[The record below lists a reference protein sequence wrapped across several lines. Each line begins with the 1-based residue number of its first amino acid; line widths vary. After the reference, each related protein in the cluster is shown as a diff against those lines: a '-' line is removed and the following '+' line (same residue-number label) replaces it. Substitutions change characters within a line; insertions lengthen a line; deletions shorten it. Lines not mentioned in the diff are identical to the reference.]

1 MTEQTGVRAAPN
13 PLLKFLIDIGPL
25 VVFFVANA
33 RFGIIGGTAAF
44 MAATVVSLG
53 TNYWLERRLPMLPL
67 ATAVFVLVFGGLTV
81 ALNDE
86 LFIKLKPTIVNTL
99 FGVILLGGLAMGR
112 PLLRPLLGAVFALNE
127 TGWRKLSF
135 RWALFFFALAIVN
148 EIVWR
153 NVTTDMWVN
162 FKVFGIMPLT
172 VLFSLA
178 QMPLIARY
186 RPDDEAED

>member
-1 MTEQTGVRAAPN
+1 M
-13 PLLKFLIDIGPL
+13 
-25 VVFFVANA
+25 
-33 RFGIIGGTAAF
+33 
-44 MAATVVSLG
+44 
-53 TNYWLERRLPMLPL
+53 
-67 ATAVFVLVFGGLTV
+67 FVLVFGGLTV

>member
-1 MTEQTGVRAAPN
+1 
-13 PLLKFLIDIGPL
+13 
-25 VVFFVANA
+25 
-33 RFGIIGGTAAF
+33 
-44 MAATVVSLG
+44 
-53 TNYWLERRLPMLPL
+53 
-67 ATAVFVLVFGGLTV
+67 
-81 ALNDE
+81 
-86 LFIKLKPTIVNTL
+86 
-99 FGVILLGGLAMGR
+99 
-112 PLLRPLLGAVFALNE
+112 
-127 TGWRKLSF
+127 
-135 RWALFFFALAIVN
+135 LFFFALAIVN